1 MLRFGISVPPAGEAN
16 AAQTGD
22 ESPASAQRMT
32 TYGIDGEAAQSPADE
47 GDRSIL
53 RRPTARGAA
62 TPAAPTVAID
72 LHRIPNLLPQRRGT
86 GNIAGPSGNKATKKF
101 FQFYER
107 EIADELQPVSR
118 DT

>member
-1 MLRFGISVPPAGEAN
+1 
-16 AAQTGD
+16 
-22 ESPASAQRMT
+22 MT